1 VLVLLPVDTLAT
13 VVLMVANHML
23 SVLVLITSALAVVVT
38 VILAA
43 LVAVP
48 LDGVV
53 ALERTGRQEIHIAD
67 GNVISLMINTVSPVP
82 SAMLLA
88 ILVANTGATLVHIT
102 RWTAKSVVTGV

>member
-1 VLVLLPVDTLAT
+1 VLVLLLVDTLPA

-23 SVLVLITSALAVVVT
+23 SVLDLITSALAVVVT

-43 LVAVP
+43 SVVVP

-53 ALERTGRQEIHIAD
+53 DLDQTGRLEIHIAD
-67 GNVISLMINTVSPVP
+67 GSVISLLVNTVNHVLIVT
-82 SAMLLA
+82 LLVS
-88 ILVANTGATLVHIT
+88 LVANTGATLVHTT